1 VTAPDDHDPLLT
13 RAMGIWAE
21 AVPSLPDDFTA
32 RVMADA
38 AAQRA
43 GAAWADEA
51 VPALPDDFTARVMA
65 GVAAQR
71 AGAAWADEAVPELP
85 EGFAAAVAARAA
97 ARPKLQVLDGGGAG
111 AQREASP
118 AAGGAGAR
126 RWWRWPAVAVAAAAL
141 LAVLSSRAV
150 PTGEHPGP
158 VAERGDGAAPRVAPS
173 PTVAN
178 PVAVAMAEVTRV
190 EVLGAQ
196 SVAVLSIG
204 AEGGSPVV
212 WITDKAED
220 SPGDGL
226 ETRMQ

>member
-1 VTAPDDHDPLLT
+1 MTTPDDHDPQLT

-21 AVPSLPDDFTA
+21 S
-32 RVMADA
+32 
-38 AAQRA
+38 
-43 GAAWADEA
+43 A

-65 GVAAQR
+65 DVAAQR
-71 AGAAWADEAVPELP
+71 AGAAWADAAVPELP
-85 EGFAAAVAARAA
+85 EGFAAAVAAKAA
-97 ARPKLQVLDGGGAG
+97 ARPKLQVLGGGAAG
-111 AQREASP
+111 GQREATP
-118 AAGGAGAR
+118 AAGGGGAR
-126 RWWRWPAVAVAAAAL
+126 RWWRWPAVAAAAAAL

-158 VAERGDGAAPRVAPS
+158 VAERGDGAVPRVAPA
-173 PTVAN
+173 PTAN
-178 PVAVAMAEVTRV
+178 PVVVAMAEVTRV

-204 AEGGSPVV
+204 GEGGSPVV